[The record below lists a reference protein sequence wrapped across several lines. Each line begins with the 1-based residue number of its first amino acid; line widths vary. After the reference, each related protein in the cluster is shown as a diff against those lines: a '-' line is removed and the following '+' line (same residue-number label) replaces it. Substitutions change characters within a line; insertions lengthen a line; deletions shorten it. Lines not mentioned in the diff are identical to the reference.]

1 MRPETLRRCVAEA
14 MKFVNMA
21 ANVPTSQINHKDR
34 LPTEYIDGGKASGLV
49 GAQSMILTR
58 VLADLR
64 QGR

>member
-1 MRPETLRRCVAEA
+1 MRPETLRRCIDEA

-21 ANVPTSQINHKDR
+21 GEVPTKEIEMDHRMSH
-34 LPTEYIDGGKASGLV
+34 EYIEAGKASGLV

-58 VLADLR
+58 ALADLR